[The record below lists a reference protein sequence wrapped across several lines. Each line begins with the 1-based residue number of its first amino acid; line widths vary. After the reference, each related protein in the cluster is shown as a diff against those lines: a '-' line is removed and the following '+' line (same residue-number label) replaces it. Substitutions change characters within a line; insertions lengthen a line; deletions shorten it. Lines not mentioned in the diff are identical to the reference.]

1 MNSSS
6 GSAGQR
12 KEGVCW
18 GTEKVKRNKESPS
31 YGVGA
36 DQSVFIFYNLLLLAF
51 SFGALPI
58 FAAKLVFSP
67 QKRRVYAQK
76 LGFLPWKTLEKMKG
90 DPRVWIHAVSL
101 GEVGAVH
108 PLIRELRRVYP
119 DACLML
125 STGTESGQKMARERL
140 TEASGSFFFPWDYPW
155 VVRKVIRRL
164 RPDLFVISETELWP
178 NFLKIVKEEGAKT
191 LLVNG
196 RISDRS
202 FRRYRKA
209 RFFFTAV
216 LDNFDAM
223 SMIRVQDGE
232 RIITMGANPV
242 HVSVNG
248 NCKFDQAA
256 SYALPTLEEEVRKIA
271 GINPQERVLV
281 AGSTHEGEEE
291 AAIKAF
297 LRIRQSDPEALLIL
311 APRHI
316 DRSDRVVR
324 LLEGQG
330 IRDWVRRSRLGGEGR
345 KGSKVVLWD
354 TFGELFKVYS
364 LATLVFCGGSLVPK
378 RGQNILEPAAWGKVV
393 LYGPSMEDFHDA
405 HQFLSCAGAG
415 IMVQNGEELTDRCLY
430 FWNRP
435 WELKERGEAGKEALL
450 AQRGATRRNLEL
462 VGKLLGR

>member
-1 MNSSS
+1 M
-6 GSAGQR
+6 
-12 KEGVCW
+12 
-18 GTEKVKRNKESPS
+18 
-31 YGVGA
+31 
-36 DQSVFIFYNLLLLAF
+36 FIFYNLLLLVFSLGAF
-51 SFGALPI
+51 PI
-58 FAAKLVFSP
+58 FLAKLVFSP
-67 QKRRVYAQK
+67 QKRRTYAQK
-76 LGFLPWKTLEKMKG
+76 LGFLRLETVRKLEG

-108 PLIRELRRVYP
+108 PLIRELRSVYP
-119 DACLML
+119 GACLML
-125 STGTESGQKMARERL
+125 STGTESGQKLARERV
-140 TEASGSFFFPWDYPW
+140 TEASGTFFFPWDYPW

-164 RPDLFVISETELWP
+164 RPDLFAISETEIWP
-178 NFLKIVKEEGAKT
+178 NFLRIVKEEGAKT

-232 RIITMGANPV
+232 RIISMGANPV

-256 SYALPTLEEEVRKIA
+256 SSALPGVQDEVRRIL
-271 GINPQERVLV
+271 GVNPQDRVLV

-291 AAIKAF
+291 AVIKAF
-297 LRIRQSDPEALLIL
+297 LRLRQTDPETLLIL
-311 APRHI
+311 VPRHI
-316 DRSDRVVR
+316 DRSDRVAR
-324 LLEGQG
+324 LLERQG
-330 IRDWVRRSRLGGEGR
+330 IQEWVRRSRLNGEGR
-345 KGSKVVLWD
+345 KGAKVVLWD
-354 TFGELFKVYS
+354 TFGELFKVYG

-393 LYGPSMEDFHDA
+393 LYGPSMEDFFDA
-405 HQFLSCAGAG
+405 HQFLSGVGAG

-430 FWNRP
+430 FWSHPR
-435 WELKERGEAGKEALL
+435 ELEERGEAGKEALL
-450 AQRGATRRNLEL
+450 AQRGATQRNLEL
-462 VGKLLGR
+462 VRKLLGR

>member
-1 MNSSS
+1 M
-6 GSAGQR
+6 
-12 KEGVCW
+12 
-18 GTEKVKRNKESPS
+18 
-31 YGVGA
+31 
-36 DQSVFIFYNLLLLAF
+36 FIFYNLLLLAF
-51 SFGALPI
+51 TLGAFPI
-58 FAAKLVFSP
+58 FIAKLVFSS

-76 LGFLPWKTLEKMKG
+76 LGFLPWRTLEKAKG
-90 DPRVWIHAVSL
+90 QPRVWIHAVSL

-119 DACLML
+119 DACLMV

-140 TEASGSFFFPWDYPW
+140 TEANGTFFFPWDYPW

-178 NFLKIVKEEGAKT
+178 NFLKIAKEEGAKT

-232 RIITMGANPV
+232 RIISMGANPV

-256 SYALPTLEEEVRKIA
+256 SWALPSVQDEVRRIL
-271 GINPQERVLV
+271 GVNPQDRVLV

-291 AAIKAF
+291 AVIQAF
-297 LRIRQSDPEALLIL
+297 LGLRQSDPETLLIL
-311 APRHI
+311 VPRHI
-316 DRSDRVVR
+316 DRSDRVAR
-324 LLEGQG
+324 LLERHG
-330 IRDWVRRSRLGGEGR
+330 IREWVRRSRLDGEGR
-345 KGSKVVLWD
+345 KGAKVILWD

-364 LATLVFCGGSLVPK
+364 LGTLVFCGGSLVPK

-393 LYGPSMEDFHDA
+393 LYGPSMEDFLDA
-405 HQFLSCAGAG
+405 HQFLSGVGAG

-430 FWNRP
+430 FWSHPR
-435 WELKERGEAGKEALL
+435 ELEERGEAGKEALL
-450 AQRGATRRNLEL
+450 AQRGATQRNLEL
-462 VGKLLGR
+462 VRKLLGR

>member
-1 MNSSS
+1 
-6 GSAGQR
+6 
-12 KEGVCW
+12 V
-18 GTEKVKRNKESPS
+18 
-31 YGVGA
+31 Y
-36 DQSVFIFYNLLLLAF
+36 IFYNLLLLVFSLGAF
-51 SFGALPI
+51 PI
-58 FAAKLVFSP
+58 FLAKLVFSP
-67 QKRRVYAQK
+67 QKRGTYAQK
-76 LGFLPWKTLEKMKG
+76 LGFLPLETVEKLEG

-108 PLIRELRRVYP
+108 PLIRGLRRVYP
-119 DACLML
+119 GACLML
-125 STGTESGQKMARERL
+125 STGTESGQKMARERV
-140 TEASGSFFFPWDYPW
+140 TEASGTFFFPWDYPW

-178 NFLKIVKEEGAKT
+178 NFLRIVKEEGTKT

-202 FRRYRKA
+202 FRRYRKT

-256 SYALPTLEEEVRKIA
+256 SSTLPALREEVRRIVEI
-271 GINPQERVLV
+271 GPQERVLI

-291 AAIKAF
+291 AVIQAF
-297 LRIRQSDPEALLIL
+297 LGLRQSDPETLLIL
-311 APRHI
+311 VPRHI
-316 DRSDRVVR
+316 ERSDRVAR
-324 LLEGQG
+324 LLERHG
-330 IRDWVRRSRLGGEGR
+330 IREWVRRSQLDGEGR
-345 KGSKVVLWD
+345 KGAKVILWD

-364 LATLVFCGGSLVPK
+364 LGTLVFCGGSLVPK

-393 LYGPSMEDFHDA
+393 LYGPSMEDFLDA
-405 HQFLSCAGAG
+405 HQFLSRVGAG
-415 IMVQNGEELTDRCLY
+415 IMVQNGKELTERCLY
-430 FWNRP
+430 FWSHPR
-435 WELKERGEAGKEALL
+435 ELKERGEAGKEALL
-450 AQRGATRRNLEL
+450 AQRGATQRNLEL
-462 VGKLLGR
+462 VRKLLGR